1 MTSSSGSTPIS
12 PDKVI
17 ENKTRP
23 SRVFEFSWNYAAGTG
38 SRTPFSGMAHLGLR
52 NCQMYDYDSDTL
64 TFGTRCSQKMEYMV
78 NLQNFVTVKSLLQ
91 I

>member
-23 SRVFEFSWNYAAGTG
+23 SRVFGFSWYHAAGTG
-38 SRTPFSGMAHLGLR
+38 SRTTFSGMTHLDLR
-52 NCQMYDYDSDTL
+52 NYRIYDYDTL
-64 TFGTRCSQKMEYMV
+64 TFGTHCSQKMEYMV
-78 NLQNFVTVKSLLQ
+78 KTCRTL
-91 I
+91 